1 MCVMRLFMPDNYTF
15 QEYLLLIAMSDNV
28 ADLELVDELL
38 LEDRANRVF
47 NAFEYIDIRAAFIL
61 RLTRITIDE
70 GERQL

>member
-1 MCVMRLFMPDNYTF
+1 MPANYTF